1 MIKVNFK
8 EVKLFDIEGKI
19 IPYEKNEIHKRIAEL
34 LYFNSKKLDLV
45 QVGMEI
51 NKGIE
56 IESREDELNEIKE
69 MVVGAHNFPAHIK
82 KSIKEFIESK
92 IKKWV

>member
-1 MIKVNFK
+1 MSIKVNFTEIKLLGIDGK
-8 EVKLFDIEGKI
+8 EL
-19 IPYEKNEIHKRIAEL
+19 PYKQNEIHKRIAEL

-56 IESREDELNEIKE
+56 IETREDELNEIKQ
-69 MVVGAHNFPAHIK
+69 MVIGADNFPAYIK
-82 KSIKEFIESK
+82 KSIKEFIEGK
-92 IKKWV
+92 IKK